1 MSYLNWPLLEIM
13 KPPLEPYLIVEF
25 GFMMSRRRIRIVRL
39 ILVES
44 LQISRC
50 GTLDRYNIIHR
61 ADGVP
66 AE

>member
-1 MSYLNWPLLEIM
+1 M

-61 ADGVP
+61 ADGVL
-66 AE
+66 AD